1 MGFPSLISVWGK
13 ISSSPMQRRSADRPA
28 IHVGPMAAGRQ
39 VSRDDQL
46 RQEFARRHGVL
57 AFDTEFDSVL
67 ESVLGNRKDCY
78 ALVRGVADYKDGGRR
93 KDWQPYAA
101 LAAAAF
107 TRALICAMP
116 SPPSDD

>member
-1 MGFPSLISVWGK
+1 
-13 ISSSPMQRRSADRPA
+13 MQRRSADRPA